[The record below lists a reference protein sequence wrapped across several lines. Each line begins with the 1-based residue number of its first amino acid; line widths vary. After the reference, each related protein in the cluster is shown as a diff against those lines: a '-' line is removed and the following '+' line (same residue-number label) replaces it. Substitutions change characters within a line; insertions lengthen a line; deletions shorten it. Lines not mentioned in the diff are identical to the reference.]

1 VHDSWSQDM
10 AMEKAKMLRK
20 AMKGVGCNKK
30 VVGAVT
36 GSMNAAQRVMVREAF
51 RTVDQAMNG
60 KGKERNLLRD
70 LKSELGGSTEKLVCW
85 CYESPGELDARLV
98 LLALAGMGYDSEL
111 LIEVLCTRTNAQLK
125 AMQEA
130 WTTSLRRQKSMR
142 AAVSDETK
150 KRMSGNHFQSL
161 MMAIL
166 DAQRPRNAEPNAQ
179 QVHQDAE
186 LLNRFISQE
195 KKSDSKSKFVEVF
208 TQRSWAHIGA
218 LSAVFAD
225 VSKKYTIEAAIKKA
239 FGDGSDTSQALR
251 VIARFSASPYD
262 LWAEKLRKSMKGMGT
277 NDDLLCRVV
286 VTRSEVDMKNI
297 KVVFGQRYGDGKT
310 LKNWIED
317 DVSKGGYRTLL
328 LRLCGYEC

>member
-1 VHDSWSQDM
+1 M

-20 AMKGVGCNKK
+20 AMKGMGCNKK

-36 GSMNAAQRVMVREAF
+36 GSMNAAQRLMVREAF
-51 RTVDQAMNG
+51 RTVDQAMTG
-60 KGKERNLLRD
+60 KGKERNLMRD
-70 LKSELGGSTEKLVCW
+70 LKSELGGHTETLVCS

-98 LLALAGMGYDSEL
+98 QQALAGMGYNSEL
-111 LIEVLCTRTNAQLK
+111 LIEVVCTRTNAQLK
-125 AMQEA
+125 AMQNA
-130 WTTSLRRQKSMR
+130 WTTSLRKKKSMR
-142 AAVSDETK
+142 DAVMGETK
-150 KRMSGNHFQSL
+150 KMMSGNHFQSL

-166 DAQRPRNAEPNAQ
+166 DAQRPPNAEPNAQ

-186 LLNRFISQE
+186 MLNRFISQE

-251 VIARFSASPYD
+251 VIAKFCASPYD
-262 LWAEKLRKSMKGMGT
+262 LWAEKLRVSMKGLGT

-328 LRLCGYEC
+328 LRLCGYEQ